1 MKSFLE
7 QTDIIRQKGRRWRR
21 MRNITFLVLFFGL
34 LVWGWISYYYPYS
47 TGTVTGALN
56 QLVPMGTVFKT
67 YEGIFIEYEI
77 TSSDE
82 EKDIQTTE
90 FDFSIAKK
98 RIAVQLAQSGG
109 KTVELH
115 YTEYFKAIPWRGSS
129 RFVVDKIIR
138 ISDNKDVDEIEIV
151 PEGTYVI
158 IRNEPKR

>member
-7 QTDIIRQKGRRWRR
+7 QTDKIRQKGRRWRR

-34 LVWGWISYYYPYS
+34 LVWGWISFYYPYS
-47 TGTVTGALN
+47 TGVKTGVLN

-67 YEGIFIEYEI
+67 YEAIFFEYDM

-82 EKDIQTTE
+82 KKDVQANE
-90 FDFSIAKK
+90 FDFSIASK
-98 RIAVQLAQSGG
+98 RVAVQLAQSGG

-138 ISDNKDVDEIEIV
+138 IDNKDVEELEIA

-158 IRNEPKR
+158 IRN